1 MVAMFRYS
9 SVATYTVSMPPH
21 KLKFGGAIKQEWL
34 MEETDKVCFLFIH
47 FHVDIFRSVQAD
59 MHIIIFLT
67 HAIMFEGAHER
78 HKTVHR
84 NCKLFED
91 SKL

>member
-34 MEETDKVCFLFIH
+34 MEETDKVHMKGIRLFTKIAS
-47 FHVDIFRSVQAD
+47 R
-59 MHIIIFLT
+59 L
-67 HAIMFEGAHER
+67 
-78 HKTVHR
+78 KTE
-84 NCKLFED
+84 NFD
-91 SKL
+91 GSNPNQGSKRGYPRLRRC